1 MENVNK
7 KWRSALLCGV
17 SLALTLFLLGLLL
30 LSNGQSGG
38 LDQVKRVN
46 LRMADHFSMYMTNEV
61 SDALENVLS
70 VRKVYWLSDDDQVAP
85 EPDPA
90 CYGVADDPSTL
101 QWLFEDAA
109 QLLDGQETYFTAE
122 TEIIPETVVTYYL
135 DPTIFAVTWKEE
147 IGGMTYTISEVKIAD
162 ASQIRRFLSG
172 GKYGSDQQVTTSEMA
187 ASVNAVVASS
197 GDFYKFR
204 HSGVVVYDGTL
215 KRMEGAR
222 LDTCFVDQNGD
233 LIFAHAGELTT
244 EEDANALIEENG
256 IRFSL
261 AFGPILIEDG
271 ERCEPANYPVGE
283 VEGNYS
289 RAGIGQ
295 KGELHYILAAV
306 NSEFFHRL
314 PNISQFA
321 AGVEQLGCDKFYTL
335 DGGQTATIV
344 MNDQVINDVDYG
356 AERAISDI
364 IYFATA
370 IPDGG

>member
-1 MENVNK
+1 MENREQKRGTN
-7 KWRSALLCGV
+7 AFFGA
-17 SLALTLFLLGLLL
+17 SLVLTLCLLAFLLM
-30 LSNGQSGG
+30 SSRTPAESANA
-38 LDQVKRVN
+38 KAVN
-46 LRMADHFSMYMTNEV
+46 LQITDRLSMQLTNEV
-61 SDALENVLS
+61 SDALDGVLS
-70 VRKVYWLSDDDQVAP
+70 IPKVYWLSDDDQVAP

-90 CYGVADDPSTL
+90 CYGVTDDPSTL
-101 QWLFEDAA
+101 QWLLDDAA
-109 QLLDGQETYFTAE
+109 RLLDGQETYFSTE
-122 TEIIPETVVTYYL
+122 TQILPETTVTYYL
-135 DPTIFAVTWKEE
+135 DPTILAVTWKEKV
-147 IGGMTYTISEVKIAD
+147 GGMTYTISEVKIAD
-162 ASQIRRFLSG
+162 ASQFRRFLSG

-204 HSGVVVYDGTL
+204 KYGVTVYNGML

-233 LIFAHAGELTT
+233 LIFAHAGDLTT
-244 EEDANALIEENG
+244 EAEANALIEENG

-283 VEGNYS
+283 INEQFS

-295 KGELHYILAAV
+295 KGELHYILVTV
-306 NSEFFHRL
+306 NTEFLYRV
-314 PNISQFA
+314 PTISQFA